1 MANDNISVFAVVE
14 AVHEDGLQ
22 LKIDGEDAAGE
33 KHYKCNTFFK
43 FSQGD
48 RVYCVRD
55 SGTLAVICKIGN
67 PATSIAADTAANATK
82 ATTATKA
89 TNATNATNAE
99 KATGWE
105 DQNTRSYMVKV
116 RWNNIK
122 EYLEYTHPLLANST
136 TWLPL
141 LAPLDESVT
150 YYGTA
155 QVVKFRSTSDG
166 KLEYC
171 VPYRSASTW
180 HTITST

>member
-22 LKIDGEDAAGE
+22 LKIDGEDTAGE

-43 FSQGD
+43 FSPGD

-67 PATSIAADTAANATK
+67 PATSIAADTAA
-82 ATTATKA
+82 TAESA

-99 KATGWE
+99 SAGKATGWQ
-105 DQNTRSYMVKV
+105 DMNTTSYVVKI
-116 RWNNIK
+116 RWNATK
-122 EYLEYTHPLLANST
+122 KYLEYTHPMLANST

-141 LAPLDESVT
+141 LSPLDEAVPS
-150 YYGTA
+150 YSEA
-155 QVVKFRSTSDG
+155 RVVEFRSTSAG

-171 VPYRSASTW
+171 VPYRSATTW

>member
-43 FSQGD
+43 FSPGD

-67 PATSIAADTAANATK
+67 PATSIEADTAA
-82 ATTATKA
+82 TAESA
-89 TNATNATNAE
+89 TNATNAAAAA

-105 DQNTRSYMVKV
+105 DQNTKSYAVTV

-122 EYLEYTHPLLANST
+122 KYLEYTHPLIVGAPP
-136 TWLPL
+136 WLPL
-141 LAPLDESVT
+141 LAPLDEAVT
-150 YYGTA
+150 IYSAA

>member
-43 FSQGD
+43 FSPGD

-67 PATSIAADTAANATK
+67 PATSIAADTAA
-82 ATTATKA
+82 TAESA
-89 TNATNATNAE
+89 TNATNATNAAAAE

-105 DQNTRSYMVKV
+105 DQSTKSYAVKV
-116 RWNNIK
+116 RWNSIK
-122 EYLEYTHPLLANST
+122 KYLEYTHPLLANST

-141 LAPLDESVT
+141 LAPLDEAVT
-150 YYGTA
+150 YYDA
-155 QVVKFRSTSDG
+155 AKVVQFRSTSAG

>member
-43 FSQGD
+43 FAPGD

-67 PATSIAADTAANATK
+67 PATSIAADTAA
-82 ATTATKA
+82 TAETA

-99 KATGWE
+99 SAEKATGWQ
-105 DQNTRSYMVKV
+105 DLNTTSYVVKI
-116 RWNNIK
+116 RWNATK
-122 EYLEYTHPLLANST
+122 GYLEYTHPMLANSK

-141 LAPLDESVT
+141 LSPLDEAVPS
-150 YYGTA
+150 YSKA
-155 QVVKFRSTSDG
+155 QVVNFRSTSAG

-171 VPYRSASTW
+171 VPYRSATTW